1 MVTDIYQRFQEE
13 HINQK
18 KSLREIG
25 CSVSC
30 VMKYMRKHGL
40 EANDKMDDLTGQRF
54 EMLTVLG
61 FSHSKH
67 NTVLER

>member
-1 MVTDIYQRFQEE
+1 
-13 HINQK
+13 
-18 KSLREIG
+18 
-25 CSVSC
+25 
-30 VMKYMRKHGL
+30 MKYMRKHGL